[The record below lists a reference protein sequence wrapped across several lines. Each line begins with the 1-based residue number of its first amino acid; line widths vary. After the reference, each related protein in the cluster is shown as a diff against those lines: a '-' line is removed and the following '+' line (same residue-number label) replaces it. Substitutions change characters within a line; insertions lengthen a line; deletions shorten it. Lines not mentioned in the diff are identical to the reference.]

1 MAIWLNEFGTMGGV
15 VDAFE
20 DLAIFAVLCK
30 LSQSNQE
37 IFSATLVKVITSLTG
52 SFLCFFFILVRRS
65 RMMFMK
71 NKLEPGRYLPNTMIV
86 FIRIYVWRVNLK
98 SSLELRI

>member
-1 MAIWLNEFGTMGGV
+1 MAIWLNEFETMGV

-52 SFLCFFFILVRRS
+52 SFLCFFYSCTKESYDVYE
-65 RMMFMK
+65 K
-71 NKLEPGRYLPNTMIV
+71 
-86 FIRIYVWRVNLK
+86 
-98 SSLELRI
+98 

>member
-1 MAIWLNEFGTMGGV
+1 
-15 VDAFE
+15 
-20 DLAIFAVLCK
+20 
-30 LSQSNQE
+30 
-37 IFSATLVKVITSLTG
+37 
-52 SFLCFFFILVRRS
+52 
-65 RMMFMK
+65 MFMK

>member
-1 MAIWLNEFGTMGGV
+1 MAIWLNEFGSM
-15 VDAFE
+15 DAFE

-52 SFLCFFFILVRRS
+52 SFLCFFIVRRS
-65 RMMFMK
+65 RLMFMK

>member
-1 MAIWLNEFGTMGGV
+1 MGV

-52 SFLCFFFILVRRS
+52 SFLCFFYFFILVRRS

>member
-1 MAIWLNEFGTMGGV
+1 MSLGPWGV

-52 SFLCFFFILVRRS
+52 SFLCFFFYSCTKESYDVYE
-65 RMMFMK
+65 K
-71 NKLEPGRYLPNTMIV
+71 
-86 FIRIYVWRVNLK
+86 
-98 SSLELRI
+98 